1 MHNITA
7 PFHTNVFS
15 FTNGRIPFKN
25 GTKWPSMVLL
35 NSKENTFAITILSES
50 HHLQQSFKS
59 KNLTQS
65 LNPQRNYPLGGQLVL
80 RLGGTHLGVQ
90 TCLDS
95 VQWKTEDQS
104 PPFSSAI

>member
-1 MHNITA
+1 MHNITV

-25 GTKWPSMVLL
+25 GTKWALL
-35 NSKENTFAITILSES
+35 ALLSSKENTFAITILSES
-50 HHLQQSFKS
+50 HHLQQRFNA

-65 LNPQRNYPLGGQLVL
+65 LNPQRNHPLGGQLVL

-90 TCLDS
+90 TCLEQNQS
-95 VQWKTEDQS
+95 KTEDQS
-104 PPFSSAI
+104 PPFSSAF